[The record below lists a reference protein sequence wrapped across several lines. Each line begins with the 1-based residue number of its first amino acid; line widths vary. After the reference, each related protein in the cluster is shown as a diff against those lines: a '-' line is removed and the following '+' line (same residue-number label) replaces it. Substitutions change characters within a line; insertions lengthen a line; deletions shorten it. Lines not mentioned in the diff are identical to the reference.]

1 MHGQQNIKTR
11 MDVSKFLESYNIIA
25 LENLI
30 GELLGR

>member
-1 MHGQQNIKTR
+1 
-11 MDVSKFLESYNIIA
+11 MDVSKFLGSYNIIA